1 MRTLGVTDPGSLDFV
16 QPEMRM
22 AEAAPEKVF
31 SDYLDAFEARDFEQ
45 LRGYLSDTQFSY
57 RSPVSSY
64 SSADSFV
71 ANIARVGPILE
82 GVERRMVFVA
92 GNTVCAILNL
102 RTTMEELRLVPVV
115 QLATVVDGRITALEA
130 IFDATAYNRMF
141 EPG

>member
-1 MRTLGVTDPGSLDFV
+1 MTVS
-16 QPEMRM
+16 
-22 AEAAPEKVF
+22 APEKVF

-45 LRGYLSDTQFSY
+45 LRRYLSDTQFSY
-57 RSPVSSY
+57 HSPVSSY

-82 GVERRMVFVA
+82 GVERRMIFVE
-92 GNTVCAILNL
+92 GNTVCGILNL

-115 QLATVVDGRITALEA
+115 QLATVVDGRITSLEA